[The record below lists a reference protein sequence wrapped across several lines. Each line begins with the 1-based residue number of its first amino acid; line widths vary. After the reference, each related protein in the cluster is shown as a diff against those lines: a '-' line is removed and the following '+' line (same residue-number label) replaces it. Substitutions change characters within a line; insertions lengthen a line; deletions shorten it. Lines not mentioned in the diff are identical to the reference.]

1 MYKKIITLL
10 FSLSFVFT
18 LTAQQDFDE
27 NAGPVKQG
35 VQIEAM
41 WDVLEQFDATAL
53 SGAAG
58 NAGAE
63 WDGTSFYTT
72 RWASNL
78 IHEYSAD
85 GTTLIREFSIPGV
98 TGLRDLA
105 YDGQYF
111 YGGAAANTIYQ
122 MDFTT
127 NTLIGTIP
135 STQAVRHIAYDSD
148 LDAFWV
154 GNWSTPIVCIDRS
167 GTQLFSIPADP
178 VVTSNYGSAYDNVT
192 AGGPYLWVWSQGG
205 GAGAPQFIH
214 QVHLP
219 DGVVTGV
226 SHDVLTDVGLGGAL
240 SIAGG
245 LFSMTDFATG
255 FFTIGGLLQGN
266 PIGDQLFVYEV
277 EAVSSGN
284 TFTDNFDAYTAGT
297 QLCLQ
302 TTDWEPWVGSVP
314 GSAADPFV
322 SNAQS
327 WSNPNSI
334 VSVFN
339 NDVVRRHGPVT
350 SGKWYMSLAFY
361 IPSGNSGYFNNMN
374 GYDPNTNVWG
384 MDCYFD
390 VGGAGRVDTTGGGG
404 ATFVVP
410 FTWVQDTWNQV
421 IVIID
426 LDSPG
431 SPAEFWIGH
440 RSFNI
445 DNGCNLELDSG
456 WNKT

>member
-1 MYKKIITLL
+1 MPQPYP
-10 FSLSFVFT
+10 V
-18 LTAQQDFDE
+18 QQ
-27 NAGPVKQG
+27 
-35 VQIEAM
+35 AM
-41 WDVLEQFDATAL
+41 QVLNGMEQVSIQL
-53 SGAAG
+53 V
-58 NAGAE
+58 
-63 WDGTSFYTT
+63 
-72 RWASNL
+72 WASNL

-167 GTQLFSIPADP
+167 GTQLHSIPADP
-178 VVTSNYGSAYDNVT
+178 VVTSNYGSAYDNVS

-277 EAVSSGN
+277 EATGSSTITIAEAIEDLNMDFVPDRLGQTVTVEGVVFSPNYQTTNNSFYISDGTAGTDIFMYGPPLFTWAMGDMLQITGEVDQYNGMTEIIPADSSGWVFMSSGN
-284 TFTDNFDAYTAGT
+284 PTPNPIVLTLAQYKANSEMYEGS
-297 QLCLQ
+297 L
-302 TTDWEPWVGSVP
+302 VG
-314 GSAADPFV
+314 FV
-322 SNAQS
+322 SL
-327 WSNPNSI
+327 
-334 VSVFN
+334 
-339 NDVVRRHGPVT
+339 T
-350 SGKWYMSLAFY
+350 L
-361 IPSGNSGYFNNMN
+361 
-374 GYDPNTNVWG
+374 
-384 MDCYFD
+384 
-390 VGGAGRVDTTGGGG
+390 VGGTWPATGSSANLYLAMELILLHSELIPILIFLVNQNQPGHEILLVLEVNLIPVHLQMVDIRY
-404 ATFVVP
+404 F
-410 FTWVQDTWNQV
+410 QDSMQL
-421 IVIID
+421 I
-426 LDSPG
+426 
-431 SPAEFWIGH
+431 FYH
-440 RSFNI
+440 R
-445 DNGCNLELDSG
+445 ELFLLS
-456 WNKT
+456 